1 MKKVFVVALGLFML
15 VGCKKEAAVNPE
27 KERPAVRVSSAAR
40 GDISE
45 TLTLTGNIEG
55 INTAEVFPKISGRI
69 MELPVNKGE
78 LVKSGHTLA
87 VLEHSA
93 ITTQVKQFEA
103 ALEAA
108 HLQLRQL
115 EINLA
120 NLEKERERITNLA
133 EAGAVSQQRKDEIET
148 RYHAM
153 KEQREQGKAQIKQTE
168 AMLESARIQEKEATL
183 VSPIDGFVAERYLEN
198 GDMATPARPIFKI
211 VRMDTVKV
219 IAAVPEQYIRKVTT
233 ETPVKVDIYPA
244 NDLRIK
250 WIAPTLD
257 PKTRSA
263 EIEIQLENAD
273 YKLKP
278 GMFSRLDLILA
289 THRGVFVLPKDNLIA
304 EGGQY
309 FVLLVKDD
317 KISKQLIKTGLESL
331 GMVEIL
337 EGLSEGDKV
346 VSTVGAHLKDG
357 MEVEIVK

>member
-1 MKKVFVVALGLFML
+1 MKKVFVMALGLFML
-15 VGCKKEAAVNPE
+15 VGCKKETVVNPA
-27 KERPAVRVSSAAR
+27 KERPAVRVTSAVR

-45 TLTLTGNIEG
+45 ILTLTGNIEG

-93 ITTQVKQFEA
+93 MTTQVKQFEA
-103 ALEAA
+103 ALEVAN
-108 HLQLRQL
+108 LQLKQL
-115 EINLA
+115 EINLT

-148 RYHAM
+148 RYAAM
-153 KEQREQGKAQIKQTE
+153 KEQREQAKAQIKQTE
-168 AMLESARIQEKEATL
+168 AMLEFARIQEKEATL
-183 VSPIDGFVAERYLEN
+183 ISPIDGFVAQRYLEK
-198 GDMATPARPIFKI
+198 GDMATPTRPAFEI
-211 VRMDTVKV
+211 VQMDTVKV

-233 ETPVKVDIYPA
+233 ETPVKVEIYPD

-250 WIAPTLD
+250 RIAPTLD

-263 EIEIQLENAD
+263 EIEIHIENTD

-278 GMFSRLDLILA
+278 GMFTRLDLILA
-289 THRGVFVLPKDNLIA
+289 THRDVFILPKDYLIA
-304 EGGQY
+304 EAGQY
-309 FVLLVKDD
+309 FILLVKDG
-317 KISKQLIKTGLESL
+317 KINKQSIKTGIESQ
-331 GMVEIL
+331 GMIEIL
-337 EGLSEGDKV
+337 EGLNEGDKV